1 MEEANQNIP
10 NALRDLTNI
19 GYERSSYGRRN
30 GGGYGG
36 NGGRSGG
43 HSWGRDKDQNE
54 NFADVSWGRPK
65 TESATNGSGWGNG
78 NTKSLWDD

>member
-10 NALRDLTNI
+10 NALRDLTNV

-54 NFADVSWGRPK
+54 NFADFSWGRPK